1 MHSKRSPV
9 SVVVVL
15 MEVINQSI
23 VPSCCIPQWIT
34 PIQHRSAS
42 CAIFVHDV
50 DVRNL
55 PDPWIGQLWTWFFL
69 GRAGLGR
76 QVVQGVGV
84 HCVKTIKVR
93 INRPGEVISE
103 VTSVQHL
110 KHVLSEHKVW
120 CSKSSNFFIGY
131 VCKSIKQSYK
141 KNPIR
146 VEL

>member
-23 VPSCCIPQWIT
+23 VPCCCVPLLIT
-34 PIQHRSAS
+34 PIHHRSAS
-42 CAIFVHDV
+42 CAIFIHDV

-55 PDPWIGQLWTWFFL
+55 PESWIGHLWTRFFWS
-69 GRAGLGR
+69 RAGLGR

-93 INRPGEVISE
+93 INIPGEVISE
-103 VTSVQHL
+103 VTCEQHL

-120 CSKSSNFFIGY
+120 CPKSSNFFIGY
-131 VCKSIKQSYK
+131 VCKSVKQSYK